1 MLSYCSLGYFYYFCD
16 VEYSV
21 NYKNFKMAMK
31 RLFSVALVALF
42 TLSAVSCETGN
53 NDTQKPDN
61 SEQTGGQGI
70 TVTSGDVINATAEHK
85 NYQITYTV
93 QGEGSIIATT
103 DNPEMIDAINTNS
116 PGYVRFR
123 VTDNPTSEE
132 REANIVITYGNSFAR
147 VKVVQEGAE
156 IAEVEKVYVVANQLV
171 GNYYGERLVDGL
183 GHYWIILTKDGF
195 VNGNTVAGGE
205 YFRLDLL
212 APLATSEDNI
222 TLPDGDYRFDPANAD
237 EAFTIVNIGNTDYTW
252 IDSTGEGWGFDLI
265 DASLSVRG
273 NKIELVALT
282 DEKEFHV
289 TFDGTYSLTPP
300 YEITDYVSSLKED
313 TVIDV
318 SNCRAS
324 FQNYGDY
331 WDCGYTN
338 WGIEFVCYDGMKNGT
353 YVVLDLISDS
363 ATDISGTY
371 VASGFTAE
379 DSTKPDFR
387 PGVFVPG
394 FRVSDVSDLLLGSLF
409 MVYKDGLCVSQA
421 SLYDGTITI
430 TKLGNGYYNIVID
443 AYDDAPKQ
451 NKITLNWTGTM

>member
-1 MLSYCSLGYFYYFCD
+1 MVFSL
-16 VEYSV
+16 
-21 NYKNFKMAMK
+21 A
-31 RLFSVALVALF
+31 
-42 TLSAVSCETGN
+42 SCEILN
-53 NDTQKPDN
+53 PN
-61 SEQTGGQGI
+61 EQTPAPAPTQGL
-70 TVTSGDVINATAEHK
+70 TLTSPDVINVEAEGG
-85 NYQITYTV
+85 NFQISYDITGDGTV
-93 QGEGSIIATT
+93 EATT
-103 DNPEMIDAINTNS
+103 DNPQMIDAINSNT
-116 PGYVRFR
+116 PGYIRIR
-123 VTDNPTSEE
+123 VAENTTSEA
-132 REANIVITYGNSFAR
+132 REAYVIITYGNNFVR
-147 VKVVQEGAE
+147 VKVMQEAAEAVQL
-156 IAEVEKVYVVANQLV
+156 EVVNVAANQLV
-171 GNYYGERLVDGL
+171 GNYYAEDLAPGV
-183 GHYWIILTKDGF
+183 GHYWIIITKNGF
-195 VNGNTVAGGE
+195 VNGSTVIGGE
-205 YFRLDLL
+205 YFRLDVI
-212 APLATSEDNI
+212 APLTDKTENI
-222 TLPDGDYRFDPANAD
+222 TLPDGDYRFDPSLAYD
-237 EAFTIVNIGNTDYTW
+237 EFTIVNVGNTDYTW
-252 IDSTGEGWGFDLI
+252 IDSTGEALGYNFE

-282 DEKEFHV
+282 AEKEFHV
-289 TFDGTYSLTPP
+289 SFEGTYSLTPP
-300 YEITDYVSSLKED
+300 YEITDYVSSLKQD

-331 WDCGYTN
+331 WGCGYTN
-338 WGIEFVCYDGMKNGT
+338 WGIEFVCYDGMKYGT

-363 ATDISGTY
+363 ATDVSGTY

-430 TKLGNGYYNIVID
+430 TKLADGYYNIVID

>member
-1 MLSYCSLGYFYYFCD
+1 
-16 VEYSV
+16 
-21 NYKNFKMAMK
+21 MK
-31 RLFSVALVALF
+31 KLFSTVLVAL
-42 TLSAVSCETGN
+42 LSLVVVSCELSNNGK
-53 NDTQKPDN
+53 NDTQSPDN
-61 SEQTGGQGI
+61 SGQVGQGI
-70 TVTSGDVINATAEHK
+70 TVTSDDVINATSEQK

-93 QGEGSIIATT
+93 QGEGTVMATT
-103 DNPEMIDAINTNS
+103 DNPQMIDAINTATS
-116 PGYVRFR
+116 GYVRFR
-123 VTDNPTSEE
+123 VTENTTSEV
-132 REANIVITYGNSFAR
+132 REAYIIITYGNSFAR
-147 VKVVQEGAE
+147 VKVVQAGAE
-156 IAEVEKVYVVANQLV
+156 IPEVEKVYIAANQLV
-171 GNYYGERLVDGL
+171 GNYYGDRLADGV

-195 VNGNTVAGGE
+195 VNGNTVIGGE
-205 YFRLDLL
+205 YFRLDLI
-212 APLATSEDNI
+212 APLTDATENI
-222 TLPDGDYRFDPANAD
+222 TLPDGDYRFDPSLAY
-237 EAFTIVNIGNTDYTW
+237 EEFTIINIGNTDYTW
-252 IDSTGEGWGFDLI
+252 IDSTGEGWGYNFV

-273 NKIELVALT
+273 NKMELVALT
-282 DEKEFHV
+282 AEKEFHV

-300 YEITDYVSSLKED
+300 YVITDYVSSLKQD

-318 SNCRAS
+318 SNCHVS
-324 FQNYGDY
+324 KQSYGDY
-331 WDCGYTN
+331 WGCGYTN
-338 WGIEFVCYDGMKNGT
+338 WGIEFVCYDGMEYGT

-394 FRVSDVSDLLLGSLF
+394 FRVSDVSDLLLGSLY

-430 TKLGNGYYNIVID
+430 TKLANGYYNIVID

>member
-1 MLSYCSLGYFYYFCD
+1 
-16 VEYSV
+16 
-21 NYKNFKMAMK
+21 MK
-31 RLFSVALVALF
+31 KLFSLVLMALIAIA
-42 TLSAVSCETGN
+42 AVSCELMDSTPSDTHTP
-53 NDTQKPDN
+53 NDTNPSITLT
-61 SEQTGGQGI
+61 SES
-70 TVTSGDVINATAEHK
+70 VLNVTAERK

-93 QGEGSIIATT
+93 QGDGVVEATT
-103 DNPEMIDAINTNS
+103 DNPQMIDAINYDS

-123 VTDNPTSEE
+123 VTENPTSEV
-132 REANIVITYGNSFAR
+132 REAYVIITYGNNFAR
-147 VKVVQEGAE
+147 VKVVQEASE
-156 IAEVEKVYVVANQLV
+156 HASREVVNIAANQLV
-171 GNYYGERLVDGL
+171 GNYYGERLATGV

-195 VNGNTVAGGE
+195 VNGNTVLGGE
-205 YFRLDLL
+205 YLRLDLV

-222 TLPDGDYRFDPANAD
+222 TLPDGDYRFDPTNAY

-252 IDSTGEGWGFDLI
+252 IDSIGEAWGFNFV

-273 NKIELVALT
+273 NHIELVAMT
-282 DEKEFHV
+282 EDKEFHV
-289 TFDGTYSLTPP
+289 TYEGTYTLTPP

-331 WDCGYTN
+331 WECGYTN
-338 WGIEFVCYDGMKNGT
+338 WSVEFVCYDGMKYGT

-443 AYDDAPKQ
+443 AYDDAPKP
-451 NKITLNWTGTM
+451 NKISLNWTGTM

>member
-1 MLSYCSLGYFYYFCD
+1 
-16 VEYSV
+16 
-21 NYKNFKMAMK
+21 MK
-31 RLFSVALVALF
+31 KLFSTVLAAL
-42 TLSAVSCETGN
+42 LSLVFVSCELSNNGK
-53 NDTQKPDN
+53 NDTQSPDN
-61 SEQTGGQGI
+61 SGQVGQGI
-70 TVTSGDVINATAEHK
+70 TVTSDDVINATSEQK

-93 QGEGSIIATT
+93 QGEGTVMATT
-103 DNPEMIDAINTNS
+103 DNPQMIDAINTATS
-116 PGYVRFR
+116 GYVRFR
-123 VTDNPTSEE
+123 VTENTTSEV
-132 REANIVITYGNSFAR
+132 REAYIIITYGNSFAR

-156 IAEVEKVYVVANQLV
+156 MPEVEKVNIVANQLV
-171 GNYYGERLVDGL
+171 GNYYGDRLADGV

-205 YFRLDLL
+205 YFRLDLI
-212 APLATSEDNI
+212 APLTDATENI
-222 TLPDGDYRFDPANAD
+222 TLPDGDYRFDPSLAY
-237 EAFTIVNIGNTDYTW
+237 EEFTIINIGNTDYTW
-252 IDSTGEGWGFDLI
+252 IDSTGEGWGYNFV

-273 NKIELVALT
+273 NKMELVALT
-282 DEKEFHV
+282 AEKEFHV

-300 YEITDYVSSLKED
+300 YVITDYVSSLKQD

-318 SNCRAS
+318 SNCHAS
-324 FQNYGDY
+324 FQSYGDY

-338 WGIEFVCYDGMKNGT
+338 WSVEFVHPDGMKYGT
-353 YVVLDLISDS
+353 YVVLDLISAS

-394 FRVSDVSDLLLGSLF
+394 FRVSSESDLLLGSLF

-430 TKLGNGYYNIVID
+430 TKLADGYYNIVID

>member
-1 MLSYCSLGYFYYFCD
+1 
-16 VEYSV
+16 
-21 NYKNFKMAMK
+21 MK
-31 RLFSVALVALF
+31 KLFSTVLVAL
-42 TLSAVSCETGN
+42 LSLVVVSCELSNNGK
-53 NDTQKPDN
+53 NDTQSPDN
-61 SEQTGGQGI
+61 SGQVGQGI
-70 TVTSGDVINATAEHK
+70 TVTSDDVINAIAEQK

-93 QGEGSIIATT
+93 QGEGTVMATT
-103 DNPEMIDAINTNS
+103 DNPQMIDAINTATS
-116 PGYVRFR
+116 GYVRFR
-123 VTDNPTSEE
+123 VTENTTSEV
-132 REANIVITYGNSFAR
+132 REAYIIITYGNSFAR

-156 IAEVEKVYVVANQLV
+156 MPEVEKVYIAANQLV
-171 GNYYGERLVDGL
+171 GNYYGDRLADGV

-205 YFRLDLL
+205 YFRLDLI
-212 APLATSEDNI
+212 APLTDATENI
-222 TLPDGDYRFDPANAD
+222 TLPDGDYRFDPSLAY
-237 EAFTIVNIGNTDYTW
+237 EEFTIINIGNTDYTL
-252 IDSTGEGWGFDLI
+252 IDSTGEAWGYNFV

-273 NKIELVALT
+273 NKMELVALT
-282 DEKEFHV
+282 AEKEFHV
-289 TFDGTYSLTPP
+289 TFEGTYTLTPP
-300 YEITDYVSSLKED
+300 YEITDYVSSLKQD

-318 SNCRAS
+318 SNCHVS
-324 FQNYGDY
+324 KQSYGDY

-338 WGIEFVCYDGMKNGT
+338 WSVEFVCYDGMKYGT
-353 YVVLDLISDS
+353 YVILDLISAS

-394 FRVSDVSDLLLGSLF
+394 FRVSSESDLLLGSLY

-430 TKLGNGYYNIVID
+430 TKLADGYYNIVID

>member
-1 MLSYCSLGYFYYFCD
+1 MVFSL
-16 VEYSV
+16 
-21 NYKNFKMAMK
+21 A
-31 RLFSVALVALF
+31 
-42 TLSAVSCETGN
+42 SCEILN
-53 NDTQKPDN
+53 PN
-61 SEQTGGQGI
+61 EQTPAPAPTQGL
-70 TVTSGDVINATAEHK
+70 TLTSPDVINVEAEGG
-85 NYQITYTV
+85 NFQISYDITGDGTV
-93 QGEGSIIATT
+93 EATT
-103 DNPEMIDAINTNS
+103 DNPQMIDAINSNT
-116 PGYVRFR
+116 PGYIRIR
-123 VTDNPTSEE
+123 VAENTASEA
-132 REANIVITYGNSFAR
+132 REAYVIITYGNNFVR
-147 VKVVQEGAE
+147 VKVVQEAAE
-156 IAEVEKVYVVANQLV
+156 AVQLEVVNVAANQLV
-171 GNYYGERLVDGL
+171 GNYYAEDLAPGV
-183 GHYWIILTKDGF
+183 GHYWIIITKNGF
-195 VNGNTVAGGE
+195 VNGETIIGGE
-205 YFRLDLL
+205 YFRLDVI
-212 APLATSEDNI
+212 APLTDKTENI
-222 TLPDGDYRFDPANAD
+222 TLPDGDYRFDPSLAYD
-237 EAFTIVNIGNTDYTW
+237 EFTIVNVGNTDYTW
-252 IDSTGEGWGFDLI
+252 IDSSGEAWGYNFV

-282 DEKEFHV
+282 AEKEFHV
-289 TFDGTYSLTPP
+289 SFEGTYSLTPP
-300 YEITDYVSSLKED
+300 YEITDYVSSLKQD

-331 WDCGYTN
+331 WGCGYTN
-338 WGIEFVCYDGMKNGT
+338 WGIEFVCYDGMKYGT

-430 TKLGNGYYNIVID
+430 TKLADGYYNIVID

>member
-1 MLSYCSLGYFYYFCD
+1 MVFSL
-16 VEYSV
+16 
-21 NYKNFKMAMK
+21 A
-31 RLFSVALVALF
+31 
-42 TLSAVSCETGN
+42 SCEILNPNEPTPAPAP
-53 NDTQKPDN
+53 TQGL
-61 SEQTGGQGI
+61 TL
-70 TVTSGDVINATAEHK
+70 TSPDVINVEAEGG
-85 NYQITYTV
+85 NFQISYDITGDGTV
-93 QGEGSIIATT
+93 EATT
-103 DNPEMIDAINTNS
+103 DNPQMIDAINSNT
-116 PGYVRFR
+116 PGYIRIR
-123 VTDNPTSEE
+123 VAENTASEA
-132 REANIVITYGNSFAR
+132 REAYVIITYGNNFVR
-147 VKVVQEGAE
+147 VKVVQEAAE
-156 IAEVEKVYVVANQLV
+156 AVQLEVVNVAANQLV
-171 GNYYGERLVDGL
+171 GNYYAEDLAPGV
-183 GHYWIILTKDGF
+183 GHYWIIITKNGF
-195 VNGNTVAGGE
+195 VNGETIIGGE
-205 YFRLDLL
+205 YFRLDLI
-212 APLATSEDNI
+212 APLTDATENI
-222 TLPDGDYRFDPANAD
+222 TLPDGDYRFDPSLAYD
-237 EAFTIVNIGNTDYTW
+237 EFTIVSVGNTDYTW
-252 IDSTGEGWGFDLI
+252 IDSTGEAWGYNFV

-282 DEKEFHV
+282 AEKEFHV
-289 TFDGTYSLTPP
+289 SFEGTYSLTPP
-300 YEITDYVSSLKED
+300 YEITDYVSSLKQD

-331 WDCGYTN
+331 WECGYTN
-338 WGIEFVCYDGMKNGT
+338 WGIEFVCYDGMKYGT

-430 TKLGNGYYNIVID
+430 TKLADGYYNIVID

>member
-1 MLSYCSLGYFYYFCD
+1 MVFSL
-16 VEYSV
+16 
-21 NYKNFKMAMK
+21 A
-31 RLFSVALVALF
+31 
-42 TLSAVSCETGN
+42 SCEILNPNEPTPAPAP
-53 NDTQKPDN
+53 TQGL
-61 SEQTGGQGI
+61 TL
-70 TVTSGDVINATAEHK
+70 TSPDVINVEAEGG
-85 NYQITYTV
+85 NFQISYDITGDGTV
-93 QGEGSIIATT
+93 EATT
-103 DNPEMIDAINTNS
+103 DNPQMIDAINSNT
-116 PGYVRFR
+116 PGYIRIR
-123 VTDNPTSEE
+123 VAENTASEA
-132 REANIVITYGNSFAR
+132 REAYVIITYGNNFVR
-147 VKVVQEGAE
+147 VKVMQEAAEAVQL
-156 IAEVEKVYVVANQLV
+156 EVVNVAANQLV
-171 GNYYGERLVDGL
+171 GNYYAEDLASGV
-183 GHYWIILTKDGF
+183 GHYWIIITKNGF
-195 VNGNTVAGGE
+195 VNGSTVIGGE
-205 YFRLDLL
+205 YFRLDVI
-212 APLATSEDNI
+212 APLTDKTENI
-222 TLPDGDYRFDPANAD
+222 TLPDGDYRFDPSLAYD
-237 EAFTIVNIGNTDYTW
+237 EFTIVSVGNTDYTW
-252 IDSTGEGWGFDLI
+252 IDSTGEAWGYNFV

-300 YEITDYVSSLKED
+300 YEITDYVSSLKQD

-331 WDCGYTN
+331 WECGYTN
-338 WGIEFVCYDGMKNGT
+338 WGIEFVCYDGMKYGT

-430 TKLGNGYYNIVID
+430 TKLGSGYYNIVID